1 MLPAVSS
8 FIGKDGVRAKSQIR
22 IFTNL
27 TGTNRQEKQT
37 RHFYS
42 PRRSVLIKNL
52 SKLDI

>member
-27 TGTNRQEKQT
+27 TG
-37 RHFYS
+37 
-42 PRRSVLIKNL
+42 VLTGRKN
-52 SKLDI
+52 KRDIFAHLEAMF